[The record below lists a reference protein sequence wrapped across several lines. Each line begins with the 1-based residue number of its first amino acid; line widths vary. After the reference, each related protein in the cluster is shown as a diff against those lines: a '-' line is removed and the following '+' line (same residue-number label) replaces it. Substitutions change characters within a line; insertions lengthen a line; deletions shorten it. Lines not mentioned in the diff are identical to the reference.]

1 MKKQRVKFICGI
13 MLFFLL
19 CAGLT
24 ACSHDEQP
32 AYISNPI
39 YKNLSPS
46 QQQLLDSIKADDI
59 QVIKEGMRFTFI
71 IPTDKF
77 FKVDTRELKSCRE
90 KTLDQLAQFIDSYT
104 AYFEHPRVLVSGY
117 ADKVWFAPARDF
129 LSLHY
134 ANQIAEYLREDGINS
149 AIIRVRGMGAKE
161 PIASN
166 HYSHGTVH
174 NRRVMVVV
182 Y

>member
-1 MKKQRVKFICGI
+1 MRNQRVKFISGI

-19 CAGLT
+19 CVGLT
-24 ACSHDEQP
+24 ACSRDERP

-39 YKNLSPS
+39 YKNLSLS
-46 QQQLLDSIKADDI
+46 QRQLLDSVKANDI
-59 QVIKEGMRFTFI
+59 QVIKEGMRFTFV

-117 ADKVWFAPARDF
+117 TDKVWLSPARDQ

-134 ANQIAEYLREDGINS
+134 ANRIAEYLREDGISS
-149 AIIRVRGMGAKE
+149 ARIRVRGMGAKE

-166 HYSHGTVH
+166 QYSHGTVH